1 MESMTR
7 ARSALDGAVVPQG
20 SRQGSADTLFPLPT
34 PSSSSSS
41 SSSSST
47 NRAVAAAIELSSRR
61 SFVDDDE
68 DIAVG
73 NCVGDDSGD

>member
-41 SSSSST
+41 SST
-47 NRAVAAAIELSSRR
+47 NRTVAAAIELSSRR

-73 NCVGDDSGD
+73 NRVGDDSGD